1 VVASLGKPPSVS
13 ILQQIRN
20 LFRAITF
27 ERKMPSIAPT
37 IRCLVD
43 RGIHGFDF
51 DFGGAQRTFRRHR
64 RKLFL
69 VARAHSDRSPASAV
83 AEVVLQRQDFT
94 ALPGIFMVVAFL
106 AINQGAYGI
115 AIWLKNRGPPQ
126 GRDLPSRFRNRI

>member
-1 VVASLGKPPSVS
+1 MDS
-13 ILQQIRN
+13 ILI
-20 LFRAITF
+20 LAAL
-27 ERKMPSIAPT
+27 SALSGVIAGNYFSWPALIVT
-37 IRCLVD
+37 
-43 RGIHGFDF
+43 
-51 DFGGAQRTFRRHR
+51 GAGQ
-64 RKLFL
+64 
-69 VARAHSDRSPASAV
+69 APV